1 MMNLNKSFPPLHAPV
16 LYPQPVHKARP
27 HVGPDAANRYRKIVT
42 DTAKITDIYIY
53 IKTTEHTHTYDIY
66 KYIYTYIHTHN
77 LVYIYTNFIYMQ
89 EIEQEEEERI

>member
-27 HVGPDAANRYRKIVT
+27 HVGPVAANRYRKTVT

-89 EIEQEEEERI
+89 EIEREEEERI